1 MTPTDRSGPA
11 GGALRVDRV
20 IPPGT
25 TLSIRELTELV
36 SHAQAHGWD
45 GLWTSEAR
53 HDPFLPLLLA
63 AEHSQQLTLGT
74 SIAVAFARS
83 PMTIAHSAHDLQR
96 LSGGRFILGL
106 GSQVQAHVVRRFCM
120 PWDSPVSRMKDF
132 IRAVRAIWEA
142 WQTGER
148 LNYRGEFYSHTLM
161 TPFFSPG
168 PLDVPPPPIHL
179 AVVGPAMTRAA
190 GEVADGVILH
200 GFTTPRYIREV
211 TLPALHEGMASAG
224 RAEAEVSASVMA
236 FICTGRDE
244 SEIAMAVQAV
254 KEQIGF
260 YGSTPAY
267 RGVMDLHGWGE
278 AAEQLSAMARRGGDA
293 WSRLGEVVT
302 DDMVREFAVVA
313 DLDSVGAAIR
323 DRFTGLVDRVSFY
336 TPYDLS
342 DAVADRV
349 AADVRRTP

>member
-1 MTPTDRSGPA
+1 MLDGLAHSGTPV
-11 GGALRVDRV
+11 LKVDRV

-25 TLSIRELTELV
+25 TLSIREVTALV
-36 SHAQAHGWD
+36 AHAEEHGWD
-45 GLWTSEAR
+45 GIWTSEAK

-63 AEHSQQLTLGT
+63 AEHSQRLTLGT

-106 GSQVQAHVVRRFCM
+106 GSQVQAHIVRRFNM
-120 PWDSPVSRMKDF
+120 TWDSPVPRMKDF
-132 IRAVRAIWEA
+132 IRAVRAIWQA

-161 TPFFSPG
+161 TPFFDPG
-168 PLDVPPPPIHL
+168 PLDCPPPPIHL

-211 TLPALHEGMASAG
+211 TLPALSEGK
-224 RAEAEVSASVMA
+224 RAADRSDADVSASVMA
-236 FICTGRDE
+236 FICTGRDDA
-244 SEIAMAVQAV
+244 EIAAAVQAV

-267 RGVMDLHGWGE
+267 RGVMDLHGWSD

-293 WSRLGEVVT
+293 WSRLGDVVT

-313 DLDSVGAAIR
+313 DIGSVGAAIR
-323 DRFTGLVDRVSFY
+323 ERFTGLVNRVSFY
-336 TPYDLS
+336 TPYDLA
-342 DAVADRV
+342 DDVADRV
-349 AADVRRTP
+349 AADVRRTT

>member
-1 MTPTDRSGPA
+1 VTVAGPSA
-11 GGALRVDRV
+11 STLPVLRVDKV

-25 TLSIRELTELV
+25 TLSMTEITALAV
-36 SHAQAHGWD
+36 HAERQGWD
-45 GLWTSEAR
+45 GLWTSEAK

-63 AEHSQQLTLGT
+63 AEHSQRLTLGT

-106 GSQVQAHVVRRFCM
+106 GSQVQAHVVRRFSM
-120 PWDSPVSRMKDF
+120 TWDSPVARMKDF
-132 IRAVRAIWEA
+132 IRAVRAIWSA

-161 TPFFSPG
+161 TPFFDPG
-168 PLDVPPPPIHL
+168 PLDCAPPPIHL

-211 TLPALHEGMASAG
+211 TRPALREGVLAAG
-224 RAEAEVSASVMA
+224 RLDTDVSASVMA
-236 FICTGRDE
+236 FVCTGRDDA
-244 SEIAMAVQAV
+244 EIAAAVQAV

-313 DLDSVGAAIR
+313 DLDTVGTAIR
-323 DRFTGLVDRVSFY
+323 ERFTGLVDRVSFY
-336 TPYDLS
+336 TPYDLA
-342 DAVADRV
+342 DDVADRV
-349 AADVRRTP
+349 AADVRRTH